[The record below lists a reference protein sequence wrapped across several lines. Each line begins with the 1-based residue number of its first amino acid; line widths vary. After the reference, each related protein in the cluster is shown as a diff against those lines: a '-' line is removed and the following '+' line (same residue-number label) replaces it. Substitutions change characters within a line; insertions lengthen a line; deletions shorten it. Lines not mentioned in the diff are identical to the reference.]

1 MFKKIIDF
9 IRAYQL
15 RRDFERTSKKL
26 IDKMSRNIMQNPQ
39 VVPDY
44 FKTVGSDGELI
55 AVSVGVGDYVWGI
68 DESAAISIEVCRM
81 RQLAKE
87 RNVEYQGSVTFHTV

>member
-1 MFKKIIDF
+1 MFEKIVAI

-26 IDKMSRNIMQNPQ
+26 INRMSQKIIQNPQ

-44 FKTVGSDGELI
+44 FKTVGNDGELI

-68 DESAAISIEVCRM
+68 DKSAAISIEVCRM
-81 RQLAKE
+81 RRIAKE

>member
-1 MFKKIIDF
+1 MFKKIVAIV
-9 IRAYQL
+9 RAYQL

-26 IDKMSRNIMQNPQ
+26 IDKMSANLVKNPR

-44 FKTVGSDGELI
+44 FKTIGDNDELI
-55 AVSVGVGDYVWGI
+55 AVSVGVGEYVWGI